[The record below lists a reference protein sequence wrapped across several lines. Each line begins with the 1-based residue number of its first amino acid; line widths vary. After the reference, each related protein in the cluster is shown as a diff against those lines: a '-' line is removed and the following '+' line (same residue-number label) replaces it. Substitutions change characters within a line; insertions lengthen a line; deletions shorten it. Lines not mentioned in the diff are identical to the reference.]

1 MVTFTRA
8 LLAFCVIRLNTA
20 SSQQSASEALI
31 TSLSEDTETTTDLA
45 EPLEGLTFDTFKESA
60 FIQEMNGIELSAYDK
75 VFEIIASTLQ
85 LPDHIKSQLL
95 AGKYIK
101 VNMQEIMDFKFKK
114 GDDGKFAYGRMYTRK
129 SQNGEVDIA
138 IAMYNLDFKL
148 SPKIVQ
154 YEKKTTFLGFVTGST
169 KMWKR
174 ESASLS
180 LRQDAVLQ
188 AYFLRRAL
196 NKLRMQNGI
205 KLTGGKYC
213 TAGDADCEQ

>member
-1 MVTFTRA
+1 MASNYLHMTRS
-8 LLAFCVIRLNTA
+8 LNYCKYFA
-20 SSQQSASEALI
+20 
-31 TSLSEDTETTTDLA
+31 TSRPHQESTTSR
-45 EPLEGLTFDTFKESA
+45 K
-60 FIQEMNGIELSAYDK
+60 I
-75 VFEIIASTLQ
+75 
-85 LPDHIKSQLL
+85 
-95 AGKYIK
+95 IK

-114 GDDGKFAYGRMYTRK
+114 GDDDKFGYGRMYTRK

-154 YEKKTTFLGFVTGST
+154 YEKTTTFLGFVTGST

-188 AYFLRRAL
+188 AYFLR
-196 NKLRMQNGI
+196 KS
-205 KLTGGKYC
+205 T
-213 TAGDADCEQ
+213 E